1 MDTSIEIS
9 KYILLED
16 HALLTLDRHEIM
28 CAIEIL
34 YEAIKH
40 QKTIYSFG
48 NGGSASTASHFAND
62 FNKILNGKLSNKF
75 TFICLNDNIPTIM
88 AIANDIDYSEIFT
101 FQLENRVKPGDV
113 VIAISGSGNSSNVIY
128 GAVEAKAQG
137 ASVIALTGYD
147 GGKLKDLADVH
158 LHVPIDDMQITEDLH
173 LMYNH
178 LIVSV
183 ISKLLKFDFLKKE

>member
-1 MDTSIEIS
+1 MNTLKEIS

-16 HALLTLDRHEIM
+16 HTLLALDRLEIM
-28 CAIEIL
+28 SAVEVL
-34 YEAIKH
+34 YKAIKD

-62 FNKILNGKLSNKF
+62 FNKILNGKLRNKF
-75 TFICLNDNIPTIM
+75 TFTCLNDNIPTIM
-88 AIANDIDYSEIFT
+88 AIANDIDYSEIFA
-101 FQLENRVKPGDV
+101 FQLEDRVKPGDV

-128 GAVEAKAQG
+128 GVVEAKAQG

-147 GGKLKDLADVH
+147 GGKLKDLADIN
-158 LHVPIDDMQITEDLH
+158 LHVPINNMQITEDLH

-178 LIVSV
+178 LLISV
-183 ISKLLKFDFLKKE
+183 ISKLLKI

>member
-1 MDTSIEIS
+1 MDTSKEIS
-9 KYILLED
+9 RYILLED

-28 CAIEIL
+28 RAIEIL
-34 YEAIKH
+34 YKAIKD

-101 FQLENRVKPGDV
+101 FQLEDRVKPGDV

-158 LHVPIDDMQITEDLH
+158 LHVPIDNMQITEDLH

-178 LIVSV
+178 LLVSV
-183 ISKLLKFDFLKKE
+183 ISKLIKI